1 MPLYKRAPNSAKFVS
16 TPSLEGVC
24 VEIQYEEGIEGF
36 EERLPVQGEIIQSF
50 EIADT
55 PGGWHLLWLDEAFEF
70 QGEAQAHLMI
80 AARWVARPIKKGE
93 PVPINI
99 RLVPNVS
106 LVQKGAPD
114 IEKLPFA
121 AKGFAIVLADS

>member
-1 MPLYKRAPNSAKFVS
+1 LS
-16 TPSLEGVC
+16 
-24 VEIQYEEGIEGF
+24 YEEGADDFGAH
-36 EERLPVQGEIIQSF
+36 LPIQGEIIQSF

-55 PGGWHLLWLDEAFEF
+55 PGGWHLVWLDESFEY

-80 AARWVARPIKKGE
+80 ASRWVARPIKGGA

-106 LVQKGAPD
+106 LIQKGAPD

-121 AKGFAIVLADS
+121 AKGFAEVV